1 MLSKRGGDLPRIIRA
16 KRYYF
21 LRCTNLGVHDISSDQ
36 VGIDWE
42 IQFSYYALELAEN
55 DVTTAIEFREWN
67 PEANLI
73 AFSSMCRAV
82 QRLHKHEICHRDLK
96 PSNFLVMPDGSVK
109 LSDLGTA
116 CKLDGKAIHLFSR
129 YTFAPGDRRYS
140 SPEMLA
146 CLHDEDPRIGYKC
159 DFFSLGAILFELFTG
174 AVLGLYAF
182 DLQYYSD
189 LSQFA
194 RAVKP
199 GEKHSTFNSIV
210 DTIKA
215 NHPLPDLEVFGAVAL
230 PAFATALTDCTSRY
244 QISTIVHG

>member
-1 MLSKRGGDLPRIIRA
+1 
-16 KRYYF
+16 
-21 LRCTNLGVHDISSDQ
+21 
-36 VGIDWE
+36 
-42 IQFSYYALELAEN
+42 
-55 DVTTAIEFREWN
+55 
-67 PEANLI
+67 
-73 AFSSMCRAV
+73 
-82 QRLHKHEICHRDLK
+82 
-96 PSNFLVMPDGSVK
+96 
-109 LSDLGTA
+109 
-116 CKLDGKAIHLFSR
+116 
-129 YTFAPGDRRYS
+129 
-140 SPEMLA
+140 MLA

-215 NHPLPDLEVFGAVAL
+215 NHPLPDLEVFGAVAPASIRDRLNGLYQSLSDIDYRSRLTDFEFIFRQINICLKIFSRVNETEL
-230 PAFATALTDCTSRY
+230 PALD
-244 QISTIVHG
+244 